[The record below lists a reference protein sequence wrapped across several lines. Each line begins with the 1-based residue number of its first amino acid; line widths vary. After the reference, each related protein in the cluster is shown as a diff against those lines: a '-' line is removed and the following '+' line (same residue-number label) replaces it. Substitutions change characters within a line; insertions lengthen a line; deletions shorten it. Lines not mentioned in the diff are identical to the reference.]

1 MNAPRHALVVGGGV
15 MGRGIATAFAAGGW
29 SVAVVSPS
37 QRTRDALPG
46 AIASGL
52 AALRAT
58 GRAGTVAIHASLDD
72 LDWPAVELVVET
84 VTEDLALKRALFAQ
98 LVARARPEVPLA
110 SNTSSFPVSALA
122 ADLATPSRILGLHF
136 FMPAHL
142 SPLVEIVHGPH
153 TDAALAARVGEWMRA
168 LGKRPVQVRKE
179 IVGFLGNRMQ
189 AALMREALWLVDQ
202 GIATPEDVDAA
213 VRYGF
218 GFRYAVAGPLL
229 QKEHSG
235 WDTTHAVAKIIYPTL
250 CNAAEPSPVLRDM
263 VAEHRIGMKSGRGFY
278 EWTPEAMARERARY
292 ERAMSRVLAVLRD
305 EEEEEGGAGG

>member
-1 MNAPRHALVVGGGV
+1 MSAALHALVLGGGV
-15 MGRGIATAFAAGGW
+15 MGRGIATSFAAGGW

-46 AIASGL
+46 AIASGFAVMR
-52 AALRAT
+52 AA
-58 GRAGTVAIHASLDD
+58 GRAGTVAIHASLEDI
-72 LDWPAVELVVET
+72 DWPAVDLVVET

-98 LVARARPEVPLA
+98 LVARARPEVPLT
-110 SNTSSFPVSALA
+110 SNTSSFPVSAIA
-122 ADLATPSRILGLHF
+122 AGLATQSRIMGLHF

-153 TDAALAARVGEWMRA
+153 TDAALAGRVGEWMRA
-168 LGKRPVQVRKE
+168 IGKRPVQVRKE

-250 CNAAEPSPVLRDM
+250 CNASEPIPVLQRM
-263 VAEHRIGMKSGRGFY
+263 VADDRIGMKSGRGFR

-292 ERAMSRVLAVLRD
+292 ERAMTGVLAVLRD
-305 EEEEEGGAGG
+305 EEESGAAG